1 MSITRN
7 RALLAMGAL
16 TLAVGAGA
24 ASIAG
29 GQDSGGPPTGT
40 LSFKVRIAER
50 PNLQGINPAV
60 PRNKKR
66 PKVADLAAANAD
78 VLSMAGQRIGRA
90 HDFNVTTFEGAR
102 KYKGKAIAIS
112 NTVYDFGGGN
122 FLFTQ
127 CVRED
132 SATNNLCAVVGG
144 TGRFAGA
151 RGSAVEDFTH
161 GVEDKKN
168 KTFTGPVIVT
178 FLT

>member
-1 MSITRN
+1 MCIRD
-7 RALLAMGAL
+7 R
-16 TLAVGAGA
+16 
-24 ASIAG
+24 
-29 GQDSGGPPTGT
+29 
-40 LSFKVRIAER
+40 
-50 PNLQGINPAV
+50 
-60 PRNKKR
+60 
-66 PKVADLAAANAD
+66 
-78 VLSMAGQRIGRA
+78 
-90 HDFNVTTFEGAR
+90 
-102 KYKGKAIAIS
+102 YKGKALAIS

>member
-1 MSITRN
+1 M
-7 RALLAMGAL
+7 
-16 TLAVGAGA
+16 
-24 ASIAG
+24 
-29 GQDSGGPPTGT
+29 
-40 LSFKVRIAER
+40 
-50 PNLQGINPAV
+50 

-78 VLSMAGQRIGRA
+78 ILSMAGQRIGRA
-90 HDFNVTTFEGAR
+90 HDFNVTTFEGPR
-102 KYKGKAIAIS
+102 KYKGKALAIS

-127 CVRED
+127 CERED